1 MKERQHNIII
11 NGMINQKNM
20 PKSNLTSLCQLLLQE
35 VLEHIEKKSNSPN
48 LNGAESNALQKAKG
62 SALCY
67 TSL

>member
-48 LNGAESNALQKAKG
+48 LNKPDG
-62 SALCY
+62 
-67 TSL
+67 